1 MNQKLKY
8 APHMERIAREQKK
21 RVATDLTLAAVVVVI
36 WAAVVVAIWVGLA
49 YLAIVQWL
57 GG

>member
-8 APHMERIAREQKK
+8 DPHMERIARAQKIK
-21 RVATDLTLAAVVVVI
+21 RVSIDLMLAAVVVGI
-36 WAAVVVAIWVGLA
+36 WGGLT
-49 YLAIVQWL
+49 YFAIVQWL